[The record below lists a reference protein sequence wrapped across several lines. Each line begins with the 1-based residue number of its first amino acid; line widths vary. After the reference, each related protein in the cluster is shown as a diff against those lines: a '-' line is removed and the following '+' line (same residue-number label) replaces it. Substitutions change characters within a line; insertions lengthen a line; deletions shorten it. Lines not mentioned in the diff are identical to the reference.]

1 MIDGK
6 AVIQISVKGKIQ
18 LKDESEAKTL
28 SHFAGDWSLGPSTSY
43 MLLFERKQL
52 GTPIETSEASFLGKV
67 LFAGVIEEGSLL
79 EFINFLGENNRSGV
93 LVVVSDG
100 VKKSVFF
107 KEGQIRYATST
118 DPDDR
123 LGNVLFRYGMV
134 EKDKLTEALSDRSRR
149 LGEKL
154 VQMGVLGISD
164 LYRAIKAQVEEI
176 VYSCFLFTTG
186 SFYFY
191 ELATTASLPSHLHLA
206 TRNVLME
213 GVRRMDEMSYFR
225 KKLPGAEVVPEVL
238 KDATIDNLTKQES
251 GILALIDGRCNLE
264 ELSRKSHLGVFDT
277 TRIVFHLMQGGIVR
291 LKSTHSMA
299 NEASG
304 GEDNIDKLL
313 TAYNQVF
320 HLISAKAEGF
330 TPKLQRDLEMF
341 LHKLDGELA
350 VLFSGVVVK
359 PDLTIDPAQILQNM
373 TRLSDRSSVFSLVYK
388 ALDEIFYFLL
398 FSAGIS
404 IDSAVETDLQN
415 TIRQLTKQG

>member
-1 MIDGK
+1 MSERNP
-6 AVIQISVKGKIQ
+6 VIHVSVKGKIQ
-18 LKDESEAKTL
+18 LKDEADAKTL

-43 MLLFERKQL
+43 MLLFERKQAD
-52 GTPIETSEASFLGKV
+52 TPVETSEASFLGKV
-67 LFAGVIEEGSLL
+67 LFAGVVEEGSLL
-79 EFINFLGENNRSGV
+79 EFFNFLGENNRSGV
-93 LVVVSDG
+93 LVIVSEG

-134 EKDKLTEALSDRSRR
+134 DKAKLNEALGDRSRR

-164 LYRAIKAQVEEI
+164 LYRAIKMQVEEI
-176 VYSCFLFTTG
+176 VYSTFLFTSG
-186 SFYFY
+186 NFYFY
-191 ELATTASLPSHLHLA
+191 EILATASLPSHLHMA

-213 GVRRMDEMSYFR
+213 GLRRIDEMSYFR
-225 KKLPGAEVVPEVL
+225 KKLPGAEVVPEVI
-238 KDATIDNLTKQES
+238 KDCTVENLTAQEA

-264 ELSRKSHLGVFDT
+264 ELSRRSHLGIFDT

-291 LKSTHSMA
+291 VKSTSSMA

-313 TAYNQVF
+313 TAYNHVF
-320 HLISAKAEGF
+320 QLIAAKAEGF
-330 TPKLQRDLEMF
+330 TPKLQRDLELF
-341 LHKLDGELA
+341 LAKFDGELA
-350 VLFSGVVVK
+350 VLFSGVGVN
-359 PDLTIDPAQILQNM
+359 PDLSIDPARILRNM
-373 TRLSDRSSVFSLVYK
+373 TRLSESSGVFSLVFK
-388 ALDEIFYFLL
+388 ALQEIFYFLL

-404 IDSAVETDLQN
+404 IDATVEADLAN
-415 TIRQLTKQG
+415 TIRNLTKQE

>member
-6 AVIQISVKGKIQ
+6 AVIHISVKGKIQ

-52 GTPIETSEASFLGKV
+52 GTPVETSEASFLGKV

-79 EFINFLGENNRSGV
+79 EFLNFLGENNRSGV

-134 EKDKLTEALSDRSRR
+134 EKDKLTEALNDRSRR

-176 VYSCFLFTTG
+176 VYSTFLFTTG

-238 KDATIDNLTKQES
+238 KDATIENLTAQES
-251 GILALIDGRCNLE
+251 GILAFIDGRCNLE
-264 ELSRKSHLGVFDT
+264 ELSRKSHLGIFDT

-304 GEDNIDKLL
+304 GDENIDKLL

-320 HLISAKAEGF
+320 QLISAKAEGF

-350 VLFSGVVVK
+350 VLFSGVVVR
-359 PDLTIDPAQILQNM
+359 PDLTIDQA
-373 TRLSDRSSVFSLVYK
+373 
-388 ALDEIFYFLL
+388 
-398 FSAGIS
+398 
-404 IDSAVETDLQN
+404 
-415 TIRQLTKQG
+415 